1 LPPNVVLERLSFT
14 PEAAVARPA
23 LLTRRQTA
31 ALAAPTEALGPGET
45 LVVELVYRAR
55 SVRRVLALR
64 ER

>member
-1 LPPNVVLERLSFT
+1 
-14 PEAAVARPA
+14 VARPA